1 MGAGTGAVTLTTS
14 SWDHLPPVLP
24 TRREKIRAWWTPAR
38 VIGAGLLLLGVF
50 GAAQEALPY
59 FGVLAVFFQNISAEL
74 FGIGFTIL
82 VIDVANERRTTQERK
97 AQLIL
102 QMSSPERAFAIEAAR
117 ILRKENWL
125 MDGTLHHADLS
136 GANLEKAFLKDA
148 DLERA
153 NFASVNLREANFVN
167 ADLRNVFFFQA
178 NLEQA
183 ALFNVLLQGAM
194 LTGANLHWAY
204 LEGAQFDVLTILPDG
219 EFWTPQ
225 TDMRQFTHPE
235 EWVAEQRQL

>member
-1 MGAGTGAVTLTTS
+1 MKST
-14 SWDHLPPVLP
+14 WDDLLPSLP
-24 TRREKIRAWWTPAR
+24 TRRARFRAWWTPAR
-38 VIGAGLLLLGVF
+38 VIGAALLLLGIF

-59 FGVLAVFFQNISAEL
+59 FGILATFFQNISAEL

-97 AQLIL
+97 AQLVL
-102 QMSSPERAFAIEAAR
+102 QMSSPDNAFAIEATR
-117 ILRKENWL
+117 ILRKERWL
-125 MDGTLHHADLS
+125 WDGTLHQANLS
-136 GANLEKAFLKDA
+136 GANLEGAFLKDA
-148 DLERA
+148 DLQGTNLAEA
-153 NFASVNLREANFVN
+153 NLNKANFVN
-167 ADLRNVFFFQA
+167 ANLRHVFFFRA
-178 NLEQA
+178 NMQEA
-183 ALFNVLLQGAM
+183 ALFGVQLQGAM

-235 EWVAEQRQL
+235 EWAAAQWQREAGT